1 MVTRSDFNSLR
12 IKDFINDFARVFKTS
27 DIQKAEQLGLN
38 TVGDVLNDTRA
49 GSCKSMKAKLR
60 TYSDALVNIYN
71 YLNVPYLLPAKADES
86 MSTAEMFRQ
95 LLAELDDLVGLV
107 KTMPF
112 EQDTDGII
120 ERSEAVLKV
129 AKYRY
134 LHNLSDSEIGLEIGL
149 TGERCRTYHDIFI
162 RVIKSG
168 LTCKSVNSIK
178 PFLLKFGLSQI
189 FIDRLNS
196 VVSVFKSGIS
206 LNILTSLIGTTDSGI
221 VQFFLDFLGASL
233 YSSANGTFKGTYVIG
248 GFPITKF
255 DEDGSV
261 FFDLFSKEHEHING
275 IRIKSFLHK
284 HLSSNIKTKAETLI
298 IMADHSGQFDIIE
311 KDGLKCYQLKYEYL
325 KSDDIRNERILYEN
339 RGKFLS
345 KAQMEDEYN
354 RRARLYGMDEKKGSD
369 YLIKGT
375 EKIASQNSV
384 WHWIEDGEKK
394 ISDPRPAIKAF
405 VQGKGGIVKLDEV
418 RDFVRGQKISLKD
431 STLRT
436 YLSDFCIHH
445 RKGDTYTVKTASS
458 IAGRGDIAPDIVRLL
473 RGSSKPVCVNKIA
486 TALGTTCA
494 RIERNIAKHGE
505 LFESVKKGRL
515 VMVSL
520 KPTYASKPIRV
531 NPAGSRKEPKHR
543 TYMRSM
549 AIDILKKAGGGP
561 LPMKEVAD
569 KISTVIAH
577 TTFSATVVYK
587 VFEHP
592 IFEKGTAANNK
603 NAKTVSLDMD
613 VYRSLF
619 EKDAEF
625 AEKKVAGASSGVGA
639 SLVEYDWNKNYEDLK
654 DAVISFTNGD
664 PYCKKFNVSK
674 SFDTM
679 NDIMMGGKSS
689 LNRDSYFWLIQELLY
704 KYLTQKTT
712 KIEREFL
719 RDNLAYKYE
728 AFLGNYYTYVTG
740 KELGVDGLATR
751 LGQLQYDGLLP
762 ARYSDWSSTY
772 TSKLVKTRNKVHAS
786 SRDLDSTIKSE
797 ILQFLVLYLYTA
809 SLDSTHLDVS

>member
-1 MVTRSDFNSLR
+1 MIALSSFNNLR

-27 DIQKAEQLGLN
+27 DIKKAEQLGLN
-38 TVGDVLNDTRA
+38 TVGEVLNDTRA
-49 GSCKSMKAKLR
+49 GSCKSMKAKLK
-60 TYSDALVNIYN
+60 TYPDALVNIYN
-71 YLNVPYLLPAKADES
+71 YLNAPYLLPAKADES
-86 MSTAEMFRQ
+86 MNTAEMFRQ

-112 EQDTDGII
+112 EQDTNGLI

-162 RVIKSG
+162 KVIKSG

-196 VVSVFKSGIS
+196 VVSGFKSGIS

-233 YSSANGTFKGTYVIG
+233 YSSANGTFKGTYVVD
-248 GFPITKF
+248 GFPITRF
-255 DEDGSV
+255 DADCSV
-261 FFDLFSKEHEHING
+261 FFDLISKEHEYVNG
-275 IRIKSFLHK
+275 VRIKKELVK
-284 HLSSNIKTKAETLI
+284 CLSSADKVKAETI
-298 IMADHSGQFDIIE
+298 MRMADYSGQFDIIE
-311 KDGLKCYQLKYEYL
+311 KDGLKFYRLKYEHL
-325 KSDDIRNERILYEN
+325 KNDDVRNERILFEN

-345 KAQMEDEYN
+345 KTEMEDEYN
-354 RRARLYGMDEKKGSD
+354 RRARKFRMDEKKGSD

-384 WHWIEDGEKK
+384 WHWIEDGEKM
-394 ISDPRPAIKAF
+394 ISDPRPVIKAF
-405 VQGKGGIVKLDEV
+405 VQGKGEIVKFDEV
-418 RDFVRGQKISLKD
+418 RDFVRDQKISLKD

-458 IAGRGDIAPDIVRLL
+458 VAGRGDITPDIVRLL

-486 TALGTTCA
+486 TALGTTYA

-505 LFESVKKGRL
+505 LFESVKKGRRVL
-515 VMVSL
+515 VSL
-520 KPTYASKPIRV
+520 KPTYASMPIKV
-531 NPAGSRKEPKHR
+531 SPAGSRKEPKHR

-549 AIDILKKAGGGP
+549 AIDILKKADGGP
-561 LPMKEVAD
+561 LLMKDVAS
-569 KISTVIAH
+569 KIKKVIAH
-577 TTFSATVVYK
+577 TSFSDTVVYK
-587 VFEHP
+587 VFDHP
-592 IFEKGTAANNK
+592 IFKKGIADNNK
-603 NAKTVSLDMD
+603 AAKTISLDMD
-613 VYRSLF
+613 VFRTLF
-619 EKDAEF
+619 EKDADF
-625 AEKKVAGASSGVGA
+625 AEKKAADASSRADVA
-639 SLVEYDWNKNYEDLK
+639 SVEYDWNKNYEDLK
-654 DAVISFTNGD
+654 DAVITFTNGD

-679 NDIMMGGKSS
+679 NDIMMGGKST

-762 ARYSDWSSTY
+762 ERYSDWSSTY

-809 SLDSTHLDVS
+809 SLDSTHLD

>member
-1 MVTRSDFNSLR
+1 MITLSDFNNLK

-27 DIQKAEQLGLN
+27 DIQKAEQLGLD
-38 TVGDVLNDTRA
+38 TVDDVLNDTRV

-60 TYSDALVNIYN
+60 TYPDALVNIYN
-71 YLNVPYLLPAKADES
+71 YLNAPYLLPAKVDETI
-86 MSTAEMFRQ
+86 STADMFRQ
-95 LLAELDDLVGLV
+95 LLYELDNLVNLV
-107 KTMPF
+107 KALPF
-112 EQDTDGII
+112 EQDTSGII
-120 ERSEAVLKV
+120 ERIEAVLKV

-134 LHNLSDSEIGLEIGL
+134 LYNLSDSEIGLEIGL

-196 VVSVFKSGIS
+196 VVSVFKPGIS

-233 YSSANGTFKGTYVIG
+233 YSSSNGTFKGTYVVD
-248 GFPITKF
+248 GFPITRF
-255 DEDGSV
+255 DADCSV
-261 FFDLFSKEHEHING
+261 FFDLISKEHEYVNG
-275 IRIKSFLHK
+275 VRIKKELVKCLGSADK
-284 HLSSNIKTKAETLI
+284 VKAETI
-298 IMADHSGQFDIIE
+298 MRMADYSGQFDIIE
-311 KDGLKCYQLKYEYL
+311 KDGLKFYRLKYEHL
-325 KSDDIRNERILYEN
+325 KNDDVRNERILFEN

-345 KAQMEDEYN
+345 KTEMKDEYN

-369 YLIKGT
+369 YLIRGT

-418 RDFVRGQKISLKD
+418 RDFVRGKKISLKD

-486 TALGTTCA
+486 KALGTTSA
-494 RIERNIAKHGE
+494 RVERNIAKHNE
-505 LFESVKKGRL
+505 LFESVKTGRL
-515 VMVSL
+515 VLVSL

-654 DAVISFTNGD
+654 DAVISFTNGN

-809 SLDSTHLDVS
+809 SLDSSHLD

>member
-1 MVTRSDFNSLR
+1 MITLSDFNNLK

-27 DIQKAEQLGLN
+27 DIQKAEQLGLD
-38 TVGDVLNDTRA
+38 TVDDVLNDTRV

-60 TYSDALVNIYN
+60 TYPDALVNIYN

-95 LLAELDDLVGLV
+95 LLYELDNLVNLV
-107 KTMPF
+107 KALPF
-112 EQDTDGII
+112 EQDTSGII
-120 ERSEAVLKV
+120 ERIEVVLKV

-134 LHNLSDSEIGLEIGL
+134 LYNLSDSEIGVAIGL
-149 TGERCRTYHDIFI
+149 TGERCRTHHATFVQ
-162 RVIKSG
+162 VIKSG
-168 LTCKSVNSIK
+168 LTGKSVKNVK

-189 FIDRLNS
+189 FINRLNTVIS
-196 VVSVFKSGIS
+196 TYKSGIS
-206 LNILTSLIGTTDSGI
+206 LDELTAVIGSKDTGIIL
-221 VQFFLDFLGASL
+221 FFLELLNASL
-233 YSSANGTFKGTYVIG
+233 YSSNNGTFKGTYVIK
-248 GFPITKF
+248 GFPITRF
-255 DEDGSV
+255 DADCSV
-261 FFDLFSKEHEHING
+261 FFDLVSKEHEYVNG
-275 IRIKSFLHK
+275 VRIKKELVKYLGSVEK
-284 HLSSNIKTKAETLI
+284 SETI
-298 IMADHSGQFDIIE
+298 MRMADHSGQLDIFE
-311 KDGLKCYQLKYEYL
+311 KDGLKFYQLKYEYL
-325 KSDDIRNERILYEN
+325 KNDDVRNERILFEN

-345 KAQMEDEYN
+345 KTEMEDEYN

-486 TALGTTCA
+486 KALGTTSA
-494 RIERNIAKHGE
+494 RVERNIAKHNE
-505 LFESVKKGRL
+505 LFESVKTGRL
-515 VMVSL
+515 VLVSL

-639 SLVEYDWNKNYEDLK
+639 SLVEFDWNKNYEDLK

-809 SLDSTHLDVS
+809 SLDSSHLDVS